1 MLTTEQ
7 LATLKAEILAD
18 TDSAVVAARTNGADN
33 ELARLYNLTASPA
46 FIVWRTSV
54 PRNEAQGSGFDWTQI
69 DNLTVGQAR
78 IWFDALF
85 DGGGLN
91 AADAGQ
97 RAGIAEAWKGTA
109 AKLAVKVYILSICK
123 RAATKAE
130 KALATGTGTDAAP
143 AVMGW
148 EGQLTSDD
156 ISAAMRA

>member
-1 MLTTEQ
+1 MLTPEQ
-7 LATLKAEILAD
+7 LTTLKAAILAD
-18 TDSAVVAARTNGADN
+18 IDSAVVAARTNGADN

-85 DGGGLN
+85 YGGGLN

-109 AKLAVKVYILSICK
+109 AKVAVKAFILSVCK

-130 KALATGTGTDAAP
+130 KALATGTGKDAAP

>member
-1 MLTTEQ
+1 MTPQQLT
-7 LATLKAEILAD
+7 TLKAAILAD
-18 TDSAVVAARTNGADN
+18 TDPAVITARTNGADN
-33 ELARLYNLTASPA
+33 ELARLYNLTASPS

-54 PRNEAQGSGFDWTQI
+54 PRNEAQGVGFDWTQI

-97 RAGIAEAWKGTA
+97 RAGVAEAWKGTA
-109 AKLAVKVYILSICK
+109 AKVAVRDFVLGVCK

-130 KALATGTGTDAAP
+130 KALATGTGSDAVP
-143 AVMGW
+143 AALGF
-148 EGQLTSDD
+148 EGTLSSDD
-156 ISAAMRA
+156 ISAAMRS

>member
-1 MLTTEQ
+1 MTPEQ
-7 LATLKAEILAD
+7 LTTLKAAILAD
-18 TDSAVVAARTNGADN
+18 IDSAVVAARTNGADN
-33 ELARLYNLTASPA
+33 ELARLYNLTASPP

-109 AKLAVKVYILSICK
+109 AKLAVRVYILSICK

>member
-1 MLTTEQ
+1 MTPEQ
-7 LATLKAEILAD
+7 LATLKAAILAAPD
-18 TDSAVVAARTNGADN
+18 PAVVTARTNGADN

-97 RAGIAEAWKGTA
+97 RAGVAEAWKGTA
-109 AKLAVKVYILSICK
+109 AKVAVRDFVLGVCK

-130 KALATGTGTDAAP
+130 KALATGTGTDVAP
-143 AVMGW
+143 AVLGF
-148 EGQLTSDD
+148 EGVLSTDD
-156 ISAAMRA
+156 VTQAMRS